1 LYNKAAKDINKRKHL
16 YYMVGDMSTA
26 DNIVAELFTHNKEL
40 HDLLSK
46 AMKQRLG
53 VSIGEFSEK
62 SGIPTSTLYKI
73 LSGERDPNLR
83 TFRKI
88 INTIR
93 EIETG
98 RAKKKKKFIAIICS
112 RGCLEVLEK
121 TTVNTGKETFDV
133 KEYSVTSI
141 EEAIIGAIKAEEDG
155 ASALVCA
162 PIVSSTV
169 EKVVNIPVVTI
180 RPSSSVARA
189 IELAAKKVS

>member
-1 LYNKAAKDINKRKHL
+1 MSIVD
-16 YYMVGDMSTA
+16 DM
-26 DNIVAELFTHNKEL
+26 VAELFKHNKEL

-62 SGIPTSTLYKI
+62 SGIPASTLYKI

-83 TFRKI
+83 TFRRI
-88 INTIR
+88 INTIS
-93 EIETG
+93 EIESG
-98 RAKKKKKFIAIICS
+98 YAKKKRKFIAMICS

-189 IELAAKKVS
+189 IELAAKKAS

>member
-1 LYNKAAKDINKRKHL
+1 MSIVD
-16 YYMVGDMSTA
+16 DMIT
-26 DNIVAELFTHNKEL
+26 ELFKHNKEL

-62 SGIPTSTLYKI
+62 SGIPASTLYKI

-83 TFRKI
+83 TFRRI
-88 INTIR
+88 INTIS
-93 EIETG
+93 EIESG
-98 RAKKKKKFIAIICS
+98 YAKKKRKFIAMICS

-189 IELAAKKVS
+189 IELAAKKAS

>member
-1 LYNKAAKDINKRKHL
+1 MSIVD
-16 YYMVGDMSTA
+16 DM
-26 DNIVAELFTHNKEL
+26 VAELFKHNKEL

-83 TFRKI
+83 TFRRI
-88 INTIR
+88 INTIS
-93 EIETG
+93 EIESG
-98 RAKKKKKFIAIICS
+98 YAKKKRKFIAMICS

-189 IELAAKKVS
+189 IELAAKKAS

>member
-1 LYNKAAKDINKRKHL
+1 MSIVD
-16 YYMVGDMSTA
+16 DM
-26 DNIVAELFTHNKEL
+26 VAELFKHNKEL

-62 SGIPTSTLYKI
+62 SGIPASTLYKI

-83 TFRKI
+83 TFRRI
-88 INTIR
+88 INTIS
-93 EIETG
+93 EIESG
-98 RAKKKKKFIAIICS
+98 YAKKKRKFIAMICS

>member
-1 LYNKAAKDINKRKHL
+1 MSIVDD
-16 YYMVGDMSTA
+16 MVT
-26 DNIVAELFTHNKEL
+26 ELFKHNKEL

-62 SGIPTSTLYKI
+62 SGIPASTLYKI

-83 TFRKI
+83 TFRRI
-88 INTIR
+88 INTIS
-93 EIETG
+93 EIESG
-98 RAKKKKKFIAIICS
+98 YAKKKRKFIAMICS

-189 IELAAKKVS
+189 IELAAKKAS

>member
-1 LYNKAAKDINKRKHL
+1 MSIVDD
-16 YYMVGDMSTA
+16 MVTE
-26 DNIVAELFTHNKEL
+26 IFRHNKEL

-53 VSIGEFSEK
+53 VSISEFSEK
-62 SGIPTSTLYKI
+62 SGIPASTLYKI

-83 TFRKI
+83 TFRRI
-88 INTIR
+88 INTIS
-93 EIETG
+93 EIESG
-98 RAKKKKKFIAIICS
+98 YAKKKRKFIAMICS

-189 IELAAKKVS
+189 IELAAKKAS